1 VVDQHVPD
9 GERGVCD
16 KRRRLLNLLPF
27 VVPRK
32 RKTRKKD
39 TGSPWS
45 GPRITS
51 FYHFL
56 FGDECDHVH
65 FHVQILLQLHTQ
77 SADDIVVFTDELYCD
92 VPKFIKKMGCDK
104 WCTHHKVDPLDGAGI
119 VAFFEKNKDNIKM
132 FYFES
137 CSNPTGRMF
146 DWDLLGV
153 LRTHSPGCLFVA
165 DNTWTSACGMNPIK
179 LGADIS
185 VESMTKYNSGGE
197 HIGGFVVGNNTAM
210 APILGWSRL
219 TGIHIDAHTCREFC
233 RLLDGLPD
241 RTARSSVTTRAVV
254 LWLEKKQSEFKNQG
268 LHVLGP
274 IYHPIME
281 IHPSHDVFTRSANG
295 DVVPSCFRFFVNMSR
310 EKMEEASP
318 FPIKTSYGGPDTR
331 IDIYSFR
338 GTVNN
343 KRRII
348 RHEPHKTQYGESH
361 NIPPKT
367 VGMWVRLSVGY
378 NDSVEF
384 VTSGLGRMFEH
395 VIQDAQTAVS
405 E

>member
-1 VVDQHVPD
+1 MSQTEDEVFATNEGGRSIYCRSWSP
-9 GERGVCD
+9 ERERLEKKILDLYDLDHELHHSTIFCSGMNAITSIFMSKFCFNCD
-16 KRRRLLNLLPF
+16 KSRS
-27 VVPRK
+27 
-32 RKTRKKD
+32 TD
-39 TGSPWS
+39 S
-45 GPRITS
+45 
-51 FYHFL
+51 
-56 FGDECDHVH
+56 
-65 FHVQILLQLHTQ
+65 
-77 SADDIVVFTDELYCD
+77 IVVITDELYCD
-92 VPKFIKKMGCDK
+92 ASKFVKRMGRDG
-104 WCTHHKVDPLDGAGI
+104 WCTCHKVDPLDGEGI
-119 VAFFEKNKDNIKM
+119 VSFFERNGDNIKM

-153 LRTHSPGCLFVA
+153 IKEHSPDCLFIA
-165 DNTWTSACGMNPIK
+165 DNTWLSACGMNPIK

-197 HIGGFVVGNNTAM
+197 HIGGFVVGSNTAV
-210 APILGWSRL
+210 APVFSWACL

-241 RTARSSVTTRAVV
+241 RTARSSATTRGTI

-274 IYHPIME
+274 IYHPIMG
-281 IHPSHDVFTRSANG
+281 IHPSHGVFTGSSVG
-295 DVVPSCFRFFVNMSR
+295 GVIPSCFRFFMNVSR
-310 EKMEEASP
+310 KKMEETSP

-338 GTVNN
+338 GTATD

-348 RHEPHKTQYGESH
+348 SHEPHKTQYNESH
-361 NIPPKT
+361 NIPPQT
-367 VGMWVRLSVGY
+367 PGMWVRLSVGY

-384 VTSGLGRMFEH
+384 VTGGLDQMFRH
-395 VIQDAQTAVS
+395 VIQDAQTVS
-405 E
+405 QQMLA